1 MGMNFFDFLAS
12 PWHALESIGGKII
25 DAPRALLHEPLAAV
39 TNVAH
44 DTAGVLNNTVNQ
56 AGNTVQGLGSNLK
69 GAVTDTAHELHGAAN
84 DMTKNLILP
93 LSIGAG
99 VLAVMMISKR

>member
-12 PWHALESIGGKII
+12 PWHALESLGGKVI
-25 DAPRALLHEPLAAV
+25 DAPRALLHEPLSAATSV
-39 TNVAH
+39 AGDAANV
-44 DTAGVLNNTVNQ
+44 VNNTVNQ
-56 AGNTVQGLGSNLK
+56 AGSTVQGLGGDLK
-69 GAVTDTAHELHGAAN
+69 GSITGVSHELHGAAD

-99 VLAVMMISKR
+99 VLAVMMFTEK